1 MSSLRKIKITAALL
15 LKVVALSAT
24 LCATQSFAM
33 PSFGRQTG
41 MDCSGCHIGA
51 FGPQLTPAGIL
62 FKLNGYTDSDGAAG
76 KNPLSAMV
84 VTSFSKT
91 KTDQTPAP
99 AGLKENNN
107 VKMDQASVF
116 YAGKITEHLGA
127 FVQVTHNG
135 VDHTTIL
142 DELDV
147 RYARP
152 LELGGKDVI
161 AGMSVNNN
169 PGVQDPFNALPVW
182 SFPFVSSPAG
192 FGTGSTTLIN
202 GGLAGRVIGASA
214 YTLFDKSIYAELGSY
229 KSMSPKG
236 QSLLGV
242 GEDQQ
247 RLGNN
252 AYWRLAWMKDQKS
265 QAFHL
270 GVFGWKASLAPDR
283 TVDAPKDT
291 YKDLGVDASYQFLG
305 TREHI
310 GTVNFSHI
318 KENKN
323 EGSTGDTITLKETRL
338 NASYHYNQ
346 TWGGTVGVFS
356 TRGSDPTVAT
366 RGSIIQADW
375 TPWGKENASA
385 PSPFGSANV
394 RLGAQYWMYS
404 KFAGESTGARDH
416 NTLYLF
422 AWTSF

>member
-1 MSSLRKIKITAALL
+1 MTAAML
-15 LKVVALSAT
+15 LKLAALSVT

-33 PSFGRQTG
+33 PSFARQTG

-62 FKLNGYTDSDGAAG
+62 FKLNGYTDSDGTADQ
-76 KNPLSAMV
+76 NPLSAMLV
-84 VTSFSKT
+84 ASFSKT
-91 KTDQTPAP
+91 KANQTPAP

-107 VKMDQASVF
+107 LTMDQASVF
-116 YAGKITEHLGA
+116 YAGKITDHMGA

-135 VDHTTIL
+135 VDHSTSL

-152 LELGGKDVI
+152 FELGGKDVI
-161 AGMSVNNN
+161 AGLSVNNN

-182 SFPFVSSPAG
+182 SFPFTSSPAG
-192 FGTGSTTLIN
+192 FGTGPAATLIN
-202 GGLAGRVIGASA
+202 DGLGIAGRVVGASA
-214 YTLFDKSIYAELGSY
+214 YTLYDKSIYAELGSY
-229 KSMSPKG
+229 QSMSPRG
-236 QSLLGV
+236 QSLLGL
-242 GEDQQ
+242 GQDLQQ
-247 RLGNN
+247 LGGNS
-252 AYWRLAWMKDQKS
+252 YWRLAWMKDQKS
-265 QAFHL
+265 QAFHVGL
-270 GVFGWKASLAPDR
+270 FGWNASVAPDR
-283 TVDAPKDT
+283 TLDAPKDK
-291 YKDLGVDASYQFLG
+291 YRDLGIDASYQFLG

-310 GTVNFSHI
+310 ATVNFSHI
-318 KENKN
+318 KERKD
-323 EGSTGDTITLKETRL
+323 EGATGDTISLKETRL

-366 RGSIIQADW
+366 RGSIVQADW
-375 TPWGKENASA
+375 TPWGKESASA

-394 RLGAQYWMYS
+394 RFGAQYWMYN

>member
-1 MSSLRKIKITAALL
+1 MTAAALL
-15 LKVVALSAT
+15 KVAALSVT

-33 PSFGRQTG
+33 PSFARQTG

-62 FKLNGYTDSDGAAG
+62 FKLNGYTDSDGTADQ
-76 KNPLSAMV
+76 NPLSAMLV
-84 VTSFSKT
+84 ASFSKT
-91 KTDQTPAP
+91 KANQTPAP

-107 VKMDQASVF
+107 LTMDQASVF
-116 YAGKITEHLGA
+116 YAGKITDHMGA

-135 VDHTTIL
+135 VDHSTSL

-152 LELGGKDVI
+152 FELGGKDVI
-161 AGMSVNNN
+161 AGLNVNNN

-182 SFPFVSSPAG
+182 SFPFTSSPAG
-192 FGTGSTTLIN
+192 FGTGPAATLIN
-202 GGLAGRVIGASA
+202 DGLGIAGRVVGASA
-214 YTLFDKSIYAELGSY
+214 YTLYDKSIYAELGSY
-229 KSMSPKG
+229 QSMSPRG
-236 QSLLGV
+236 QSLLGL
-242 GEDQQ
+242 GQDLQQ
-247 RLGNN
+247 LGGNS
-252 AYWRLAWMKDQKS
+252 YWRLAWMKDQKS
-265 QAFHL
+265 QAFHVGL
-270 GVFGWKASLAPDR
+270 FGWNASVAPDR
-283 TVDAPKDT
+283 TLDAPKDK
-291 YKDLGVDASYQFLG
+291 YRDLGIDASYQFLG

-310 GTVNFSHI
+310 ATVNFSHI
-318 KENKN
+318 KERKD
-323 EGSTGDTITLKETRL
+323 EGATGDTISLKETRL

-366 RGSIIQADW
+366 RGSIVQADW
-375 TPWGKENASA
+375 TPWGKESASA

-394 RLGAQYWMYS
+394 RFGAQYWMYN